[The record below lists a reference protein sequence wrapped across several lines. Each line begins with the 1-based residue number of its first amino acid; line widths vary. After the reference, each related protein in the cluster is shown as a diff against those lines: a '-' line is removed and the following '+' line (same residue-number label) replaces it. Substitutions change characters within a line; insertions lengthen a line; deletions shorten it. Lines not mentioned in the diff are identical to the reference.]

1 MHVKQLELQV
11 LQILLSEISPNSFEF
26 VQLVPHSHVPLFP
39 KRGLGQAST
48 HEESDLYRG
57 ESHVKQFVAA
67 VWHVLQVASQGLQI
81 LLLAASPNSLELGQ
95 ELEQVLVLFIPQLG
109 MGHAITHVVSDR

>member
-57 ESHVKQFVAA
+57 ESHVKQLVA
-67 VWHVLQVASQGLQI
+67 VPIINSQKCI
-81 LLLAASPNSLELGQ
+81 KKITFYIIYLLNKSCK
-95 ELEQVLVLFIPQLG
+95 
-109 MGHAITHVVSDR
+109 